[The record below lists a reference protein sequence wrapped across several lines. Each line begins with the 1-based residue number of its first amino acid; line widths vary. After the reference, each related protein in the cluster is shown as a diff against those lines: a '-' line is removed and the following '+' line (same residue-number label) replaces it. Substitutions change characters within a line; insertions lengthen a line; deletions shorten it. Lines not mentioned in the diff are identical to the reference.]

1 MRWGVLDMDVS
12 GVRDLEALLDLAAQG
27 VRLQLAET
35 AGRVL
40 GLRIQL
46 AGAGPLYKELAA
58 RPEVLA
64 EQLRAMAL
72 DVSSGSAWIEKVD
85 CRVRPAL
92 DLEKLALGDD
102 PVGLLVRELRSL
114 SGDSSALALLA
125 NDTLMDLKQ
134 KLPVEISQ
142 DDTLL
147 FDTPDVL
154 KGLLGEAEAD
164 LIARLASEG
173 RGG

>member
-1 MRWGVLDMDVS
+1 MLF
-12 GVRDLEALLDLAAQG
+12 
-27 VRLQLAET
+27 
-35 AGRVL
+35 
-40 GLRIQL
+40 
-46 AGAGPLYKELAA
+46 
-58 RPEVLA
+58 
-64 EQLRAMAL
+64 
-72 DVSSGSAWIEKVD
+72 
-85 CRVRPAL
+85 
-92 DLEKLALGDD
+92 
-102 PVGLLVRELRSL
+102 RS
-114 SGDSSALALLA
+114 LA